1 MTKQTA
7 ARRTTLALEAFTVLG
22 AVIGV
27 QGFLSGSFD
36 PLVEDLSEAFALI
49 DGPTIPALALGA
61 LIGVPQGA
69 ALVMGLR
76 GSPRA
81 PGAAIAVGAV
91 LVGWV
96 VAQYPLV
103 GWGSPLQPAFAAVGA
118 AEVASALLW
127 CRSVTAG

>member
-1 MTKQTA
+1 VTKQTA
-7 ARRTTLALEAFTVLG
+7 ARRTTLALEAFTVFG
-22 AVIGV
+22 AAIGV

-36 PLVEDLSEAFALI
+36 PLVADLSEALPLI
-49 DGPTIPALALGA
+49 DGPTVPALALAA
-61 LIGVPQGA
+61 LIGVPHGA
-69 ALVMGLR
+69 ALVLGLR
-76 GSPRA
+76 RRPRA
-81 PGAAIAVGAV
+81 PGAAIAAGAV

-127 CRSVTAG
+127 RRSVAAS

>member
-1 MTKQTA
+1 VTKETA
-7 ARRTTLALEAFTVLG
+7 TRRATLALEAFTAFG
-22 AVIGV
+22 AAIGV

-36 PLVEDLSEAFALI
+36 PLVEDLSDAVGLI
-49 DGPTIPALALGA
+49 DGPVIPALALGA

-76 GSPRA
+76 GSQRA
-81 PGAAIAVGAV
+81 PGAAVAVGAF

-118 AEVASALLW
+118 AEVASAVLW
-127 CRSVTAG
+127 RRSVTAR